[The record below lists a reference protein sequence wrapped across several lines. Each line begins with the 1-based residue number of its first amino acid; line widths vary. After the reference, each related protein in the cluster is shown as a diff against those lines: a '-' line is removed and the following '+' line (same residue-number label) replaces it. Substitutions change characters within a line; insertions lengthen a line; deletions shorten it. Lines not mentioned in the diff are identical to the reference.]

1 MPVRGESA
9 VMERARAALFSPGSP
24 WPWVAVACLA
34 LVPHLGV
41 LANPF
46 VLDDWAIIVEN
57 PQLSD
62 PHAVRKIFSG
72 HVASF
77 LGPFGVSNYYRPMM
91 HFFNYCI
98 YRLFGPAPL
107 WFHFF
112 CLLLHAGISLLVMA
126 VVRRMSESR
135 PAGLLAGLLFAVH
148 PANTEVVAWIA
159 CSPDLLASFF
169 VLLALLFYFR
179 CTEATGGSRVAW
191 LAAMGAALLLADLSK
206 EIGLLLPL
214 VVVVYEAVVRRRP
227 PAAQLKERRAEYAVL
242 AVVTLAYLAART
254 WAVGGLLP
262 VQRRAPLAFADHLYT
277 AVALF
282 YRYAALAVWPARLS
296 SLRYYWPNHGPL
308 EGAVILGWLSAGLV
322 AGLAVWLCRRRSP
335 HSLALLL
342 YLLPL
347 APMFQLPYLANVLL
361 MIERGMYLAL
371 AGFCWLAAAALV
383 TAGKR
388 FGAITAAV
396 VAAVVLLGYT
406 GRSAARIPEWGDE
419 IGLFR
424 EGLKDAPDPFHPSLY
439 LGEALL
445 RHQRPAE
452 AVAVLNEALRLRPGY
467 PETHNDL
474 GRAWLELGD
483 AERAAHHYRRA
494 AEIWTGESRRD
505 FAARAWNNL
514 GIARRAQQRHGEAI
528 AAYRQA
534 LRLDP
539 DLALARNNLGYTLL
553 VENQVEQAV
562 EELRAALA
570 RQPGFW
576 QARANLG
583 LAYAMRGQWDPAL
596 AELAEAERLS
606 PDNPEV
612 QARIGEVC
620 LARGDR
626 QGARR
631 WFIRALAREPQNA
644 RARAGM
650 EAVKRP

>member
-1 MPVRGESA
+1 
-9 VMERARAALFSPGSP
+9 
-24 WPWVAVACLA
+24 
-34 LVPHLGV
+34 
-41 LANPF
+41 
-46 VLDDWAIIVEN
+46 
-57 PQLSD
+57 
-62 PHAVRKIFSG
+62 
-72 HVASF
+72 
-77 LGPFGVSNYYRPMM
+77 
-91 HFFNYCI
+91 
-98 YRLFGPAPL
+98 
-107 WFHFF
+107 
-112 CLLLHAGISLLVMA
+112 
-126 VVRRMSESR
+126 
-135 PAGLLAGLLFAVH
+135 
-148 PANTEVVAWIA
+148 
-159 CSPDLLASFF
+159 
-169 VLLALLFYFR
+169 
-179 CTEATGGSRVAW
+179 
-191 LAAMGAALLLADLSK
+191 
-206 EIGLLLPL
+206 
-214 VVVVYEAVVRRRP
+214 
-227 PAAQLKERRAEYAVL
+227 
-242 AVVTLAYLAART
+242 
-254 WAVGGLLP
+254 
-262 VQRRAPLAFADHLYT
+262 
-277 AVALF
+277 
-282 YRYAALAVWPARLS
+282 
-296 SLRYYWPNHGPL
+296 
-308 EGAVILGWLSAGLV
+308 
-322 AGLAVWLCRRRSP
+322 
-335 HSLALLL
+335 
-342 YLLPL
+342 
-347 APMFQLPYLANVLL
+347 
-361 MIERGMYLAL
+361 MIERGIYLAL

-396 VAAVVLLGYT
+396 VTAVVLLGYT
-406 GRSAARIPEWGDE
+406 GRSAARIPQWGDE

-467 PETHNDL
+467 SETHNDL

-483 AERAAHHYRRA
+483 AERAAHHYGRA
-494 AEIWTGESRRD
+494 AEIWTAENRRD